1 MSADTKW
8 IVTVESPGRDI
19 GAVADDL
26 KKEGLTISEIM
37 TEVGVISGTAKGASS
52 VKLRKIP
59 GVIDVTKDA
68 TIEIGKPDSKITW

>member
-26 KKEGLTISEIM
+26 RKEGLIISEIM
-37 TEVGVISGTAKGASS
+37 SEVGVISGTAEASS
-52 VKLRKIP
+52 SAKMRRIR
-59 GVIDVTKDA
+59 GVIDVTKDG
-68 TIEIGKPDSKITW
+68 TIEIGNPDSKITW